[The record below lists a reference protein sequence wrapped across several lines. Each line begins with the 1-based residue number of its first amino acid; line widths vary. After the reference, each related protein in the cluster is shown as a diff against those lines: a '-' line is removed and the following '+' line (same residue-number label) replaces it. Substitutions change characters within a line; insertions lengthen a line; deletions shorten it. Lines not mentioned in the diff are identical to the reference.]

1 MPRSKSPEEP
11 HHQQI
16 TDSDIFA
23 ITDIIITNR
32 IIMSNLCEE
41 SRHNVLLVGGA
52 LSAKT
57 WVSFLSHSQVQHLPK
72 VWICFGF
79 LFFFSTIILS
89 IQRIYYDNDDDDF
102 TSPSRSDSQAVFTT
116 EAKVSKESDTA
127 CLRTWFAEMLTKDP
141 QSQFS
146 VLHSLTH
153 QGDQGVTC
161 VQGHRKLLSRPDLVY
176 IMVIKT
182 VAKIFMVWSIKLSTL
197 LHKYF
202 KNITFCFLTWS
213 FSSIP

>member
-1 MPRSKSPEEP
+1 
-11 HHQQI
+11 
-16 TDSDIFA
+16 
-23 ITDIIITNR
+23 
-32 IIMSNLCEE
+32 MSNLCEE
-41 SRHNVLLVGGA
+41 CRHNVLLVGGA

-57 WVSFLSHSQVQHLPK
+57 WVAFLCHSQVQHLPK

-89 IQRIYYDNDDDDF
+89 IQRTYYDNDDDDF

-146 VLHSLTH
+146 VLLTKATRVSLVSKDIANFSPGPTWFASWS
-153 QGDQGVTC
+153 
-161 VQGHRKLLSRPDLVY
+161 SRQLQKSLWY
-176 IMVIKT
+176 GQ
-182 VAKIFMVWSIKLSTL
+182 L
-197 LHKYF
+197 
-202 KNITFCFLTWS
+202 N
-213 FSSIP
+213 